1 MTKEQIKLKVLHVQ
15 LHAQL
20 MLEELEELHGID
32 PIWRQDGKAAGNNAI
47 KACET
52 FVKRIGDK
60 VSAEQTDE
68 YSNACKILRTN
79 MSELLKNVKA

>member
-1 MTKEQIKLKVLHVQ
+1 MKKEQIKLKVLQIQ
-15 LHAQL
+15 LRAQI

-60 VSAEQTDE
+60 VSAEQTEE
-68 YSNACKILRTN
+68 YSEACKILRKN
-79 MSELLKNVKA
+79 MSELLKDVKA